1 MGKVRNA
8 IRQLVQEKGSEPT
21 LEEAAAL
28 AGLSLD
34 ETANILRMARQPLS
48 LDQPVGEHDDSYFGE
63 FLQDHREDDPLQ
75 GINQESLKT
84 RIAEVLSALDYRE
97 REIIR
102 LRFGLADG
110 YSYTL
115 EEVGKI
121 FSVTRERVRQIETK
135 AVRALQ
141 HPIRARKL
149 LSFMNDLAGIPA
161 ETLAACHEQ
170 ND

>member
-1 MGKVRNA
+1 M
-8 IRQLVQEKGSEPT
+8 
-21 LEEAAAL
+21 
-28 AGLSLD
+28 LD
-34 ETANILRMARQPLS
+34 
-48 LDQPVGEHDDSYFGE
+48 
-63 FLQDHREDDPLQ
+63 
-75 GINQESLKT
+75 
-84 RIAEVLSALDYRE
+84 ALDYRE

-141 HPIRARKL
+141 HPIRAKKL
-149 LSFMNDLAGIPA
+149 LSFMNDLANVPTEIL
-161 ETLAACHEQ
+161 TACHSHSTA
-170 ND
+170 DD